1 MWNVPTFI
9 ASFCVT
15 YGKKVYLECAESP
28 YSREVRQRVSVSDH
42 SVNALDLGLTE
53 ESEEIAVDQ
62 PGGLYSEQSE
72 R

>member
-9 ASFCVT
+9 ASFCALHS
-15 YGKKVYLECAESP
+15 KNVYLERGDSP
-28 YSREVRQRVSVSDH
+28 TSREVRRRVSVSDH